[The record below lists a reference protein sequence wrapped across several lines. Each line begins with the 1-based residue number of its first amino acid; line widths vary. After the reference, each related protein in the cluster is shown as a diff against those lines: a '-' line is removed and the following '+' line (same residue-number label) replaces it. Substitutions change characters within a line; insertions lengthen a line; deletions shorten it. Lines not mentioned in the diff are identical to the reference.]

1 MSEALGR
8 WAVLAALGA
17 RRSAMRPDEL
27 ATVVARAG
35 LDATGVDAL
44 LAGALA
50 GGEIELVSDGLALSQ
65 RGAAALLEV
74 YGEIATALAA
84 ADGDPSFET
93 CPSVPWLTTV
103 QTEWIEAI
111 SLNYAVD
118 AQALAGM
125 LPAPIE
131 PEPWKGT
138 AWVQVLVSSLRDMR
152 PQGLGA
158 LFGVSF
164 YQASYRAA
172 VRYRRKD
179 GAWRRGGYFLRSETN
194 HPVMQAI
201 GNRLT
206 EFKFHEFGL
215 ADMAIVREGDDLTVA
230 IDAHEPNGKLVA
242 VLETTP
248 RREPPEG
255 SVWSSLDELHDPLV
269 ECYDA
274 LGIDRAAGWLYV
286 LTIDREPWNATFAEP
301 KEVYCEALS
310 TGPLAA
316 SAHLDSALHIERC
329 AYKWRPLR
337 REPLPGI

>member
-1 MSEALGR
+1 VSEPLVR

-17 RRSAMRPDEL
+17 RRAPMRLDEL
-27 ATVVARAG
+27 TRVVADAG
-35 LDATGVDAL
+35 LDAGGLDGL

-50 GGEIELVSDGLALSQ
+50 SGEIAVVRDGVALRE

-74 YGEIATALAA
+74 YGEIAAALAA
-84 ADGDPSFET
+84 AEGDPSFES

-103 QTEWIEAI
+103 QTEWIEAV

-118 AQALAGM
+118 SGALARM
-125 LPAPIE
+125 LPAPLE
-131 PEPWKGT
+131 PEIWKGT

-172 VRYRRKD
+172 VRYRRQ
-179 GAWRRGGYFLRSETN
+179 GGSWRRGGYFLRSETN
-194 HPVMQAI
+194 HPVMQAV

-215 ADMAIVREGDDLTVA
+215 ADMAVVRDGADLTVA
-230 IDAHEPNGKLVA
+230 IDAHEPGGKLVA
-242 VLETTP
+242 VLDTTP

-255 SVWSSLDELHDPLV
+255 SVWRSLAELHEPLV

-274 LGIDRAAGWLYV
+274 LGIDRDNGWLYV
-286 LTIDREPWNATFAEP
+286 LTIDREPWNATFAEV
-301 KEVYCEALS
+301 KELYCEALS
-310 TGPLAA
+310 TGPLSA
-316 SAHLDSALHIERC
+316 SARLDSALHIERC
-329 AYKWRPLR
+329 AYKWKPLR
-337 REPLPGI
+337 REPL